1 MAPMPTRRQV
11 LLNILSTPFA
21 ASVVEHAREPVRAQ
35 LKILSEPHC
44 LSEESANGFQLLVT
58 RNGLAS
64 NARLPKVIIA
74 PGARQL
80 SRQAAEKLL
89 QEVLRGTWLILE
101 SGLCFMSPKQAAG
114 QVGLMRDVFGL
125 EVQNTLLSPDGYIE
139 YAWPLHRLVRDF
151 SMFTPVKCL
160 RTERIA
166 EFGGVTV
173 CTKRRIGRGGIIFL
187 GSMLGPGLLAE
198 EREAHQVGSAMLEEI
213 RKLSIDV

>member
-1 MAPMPTRRQV
+1 VAPMPTRRQV
-11 LLNILSTPFA
+11 LLNILSTPLA
-21 ASVVEHAREPVRAQ
+21 ASVVEHTREPVRAQ
-35 LKILSEPHC
+35 VKILSEPHC
-44 LSEESANGFQLLVT
+44 LSEESATGFQLLLT
-58 RNGLAS
+58 RNRPAS
-64 NARLPKVIIA
+64 SARSPQLIIA
-74 PGARQL
+74 PGARRL
-80 SRQAAEKLL
+80 SRESARRLL
-89 QEVLRGTWLILE
+89 QQVLRGTWLILE
-101 SGLCFMSPKQAAG
+101 SGLCFMSPEQAAG
-114 QVGLMRDVFGL
+114 QVGVLREAFGL
-125 EVQNTLLSPDGYIE
+125 EVRNTLVSRDGYIE

-213 RKLSIDV
+213 RKLSINV

>member
-1 MAPMPTRRQV
+1 VARMRTRRQV
-11 LLNILSTPFA
+11 LLNILSTPLA
-21 ASVVEHAREPVRAQ
+21 ASVVGHAREPLRAQ
-35 LKILSEPHC
+35 VKILSEPHC
-44 LSEESANGFQLLVT
+44 LSEESATGFQVLVT
-58 RNGLAS
+58 RNRPAS
-64 NARLPKVIIA
+64 NARSPKVIIA

-80 SRQAAEKLL
+80 SRESAGGLF

-101 SGLCFMSPKQAAG
+101 SGLCFMPREQAAG
-114 QVGLMRDVFGL
+114 QVGVLRDAFGL
-125 EVQNTLLSPDGYIE
+125 EVRDTLLSGDGYIE

-166 EFGGVTV
+166 EFGGVTA

-213 RKLSIDV
+213 RKLSINV

>member
-1 MAPMPTRRQV
+1 VQTRREV
-11 LLNILSTPFA
+11 LLNILSTPVA
-21 ASVVEHAREPVRAQ
+21 ATLVEHAREPERAQ
-35 LKILSEPHC
+35 AKIISEPHC
-44 LSEESANGFQLLVT
+44 LSEESASGFRLLLT
-58 RNGLAS
+58 RNRLES
-64 NARLPKVIIA
+64 NARSPKVIIA

-80 SRQAAEKLL
+80 SREAAAGLL
-89 QEVLRGTWLILE
+89 QEVRRGTWLILE
-101 SGLCFMSPKQAAG
+101 SGLCFMSPEQAAG
-114 QVGLMRDVFGL
+114 QVGVVRDVFGL
-125 EVQNTLLSPDGYIE
+125 EVQNTLLSRDGYIE

-213 RKLSIDV
+213 RKLSINV